1 MVFVKNVQ
9 RNRLCEVS
17 VKTLSKLFSV
27 FALLLLPGIFTACRG
42 EEKSETAGKE
52 KIKIV
57 VTTFPVYDWVCDIVK
72 DKADVELLINSGAD
86 LHSWNPS
93 AKDII
98 KVTGKDTDLFV
109 YIGGESDFWVNKL
122 IPQMETNG
130 VQYFSIM
137 KENVNLLEPMEEHEH
152 DHSHEESEGEEA
164 EGFDPDEY
172 DEHMWLSLKRVP
184 LFIESIAEKISE
196 VDEKNA
202 DFYLKNAKIIA
213 SEKKAVYEKYCSEV
227 EKCSNK
233 IIVIADRNPFV
244 YLACDLG
251 LEIHAAFHGC
261 SADTEAS
268 FDVVLELVSII
279 EENNLSAVA
288 CCDVKNRLSETVNT
302 AVKTRDLNVVVL
314 DSMQGKIQDD
324 KTYDSIMADNL
335 EKIKMV
341 LASE

>member
-9 RNRLCEVS
+9 RNRLCEVV
-17 VKTLSKLFSV
+17 VKIFSKLFSV
-27 FALLLLPGIFTACRG
+27 CALLTFLGIFTACKG
-42 EEKSETAGKE
+42 EGKSEAAGKG

-122 IPQMETNG
+122 IPQMEANG

-137 KENVNLLEPMEEHEH
+137 KNNVELLEPMEEH
-152 DHSHEESEGEEA
+152 DHNHEESEGEES
-164 EGFDPDEY
+164 EDFNPDEY
-172 DEHMWLSLKRVP
+172 DEHIWLSLKRVP

-196 VDEKNA
+196 VDEENS
-202 DFYLKNAKIIA
+202 DFYLMNAKLIA
-213 SEKKAVYEKYCSEV
+213 SEKNALYEQYCSEI
-227 EKCSNK
+227 EKCTNK
-233 IIVIADRNPFV
+233 TIVLADRNPFV
-244 YLACDLG
+244 YLSCDLG
-251 LEIHAAFHGC
+251 LEIYAAFHGC

-268 FDVVLELVSII
+268 FDVVLELVKII
-279 EENNLSAVA
+279 EEKNLSAVA
-288 CCDVKNRLSETVNT
+288 CCDIKNRLSETVNT
-302 AVKTRDLNVVVL
+302 AVKSRDLNVVVL
-314 DSMQGKIQDD
+314 DSMQGKIQD
-324 KTYDSIMADNL
+324 KQTYDSIMTENL
-335 EKIKMV
+335 KKIK
-341 LASE
+341 LALESE

>member
-9 RNRLCEVS
+9 RNRLCEVV
-17 VKTLSKLFSV
+17 VKIFSKLFSV
-27 FALLLLPGIFTACRG
+27 CVLLTFLGIFTACKG
-42 EEKSETAGKE
+42 EGKSEASGKG

-109 YIGGESDFWVNKL
+109 YIGGESDFWVSKL
-122 IPQMETNG
+122 IPQMEANG

-137 KENVNLLEPMEEHEH
+137 KNNVELLEPMEEH
-152 DHSHEESEGEEA
+152 DHNHEETEGEESED
-164 EGFDPDEY
+164 FNPDEY
-172 DEHMWLSLKRVP
+172 DEHIWLSLKRVP

-196 VDEKNA
+196 VDEENS
-202 DFYLKNAKIIA
+202 DFYLMNAKLIA
-213 SEKKAVYEKYCSEV
+213 SEKNALYEKYCSEI
-227 EKCSNK
+227 EKCTNK
-233 IIVIADRNPFV
+233 TIVLADRNPFV
-244 YLACDLG
+244 YLSCDLG

-268 FDVVLELVSII
+268 FDVVLELVKII
-279 EENNLSAVA
+279 EEKNLSAVA
-288 CCDVKNRLSETVNT
+288 CCDIKNRLSETVNT
-302 AVKTRDLNVVVL
+302 AVKSRDLNVVVL
-314 DSMQGKIQDD
+314 DSMQGKIQD
-324 KTYDSIMADNL
+324 KQTYDSIMTENL
-335 EKIKMV
+335 KKIK
-341 LASE
+341 LALESE

>member
-9 RNRLCEVS
+9 RNRLCEVV
-17 VKTLSKLFSV
+17 VKIFSKLFSV
-27 FALLLLPGIFTACRG
+27 CALLTFLGIFTACKG
-42 EEKSETAGKE
+42 EGKSETAGKG

-109 YIGGESDFWVNKL
+109 YIGGESDFWVSKL
-122 IPQMETNG
+122 IPQMEANG

-137 KENVNLLEPMEEHEH
+137 KNNVELLEPMEEHNH
-152 DHSHEESEGEEA
+152 NHEESEGEES
-164 EGFDPDEY
+164 ENFNPDEY
-172 DEHMWLSLKRVP
+172 DEHIWLSLKRVP

-196 VDEKNA
+196 VDEENS
-202 DFYLKNAKIIA
+202 DFYLMNAKLIVSEKNAL
-213 SEKKAVYEKYCSEV
+213 YEQYCSEI
-227 EKCSNK
+227 EKCTNK
-233 IIVIADRNPFV
+233 TIVLADRNPFV
-244 YLACDLG
+244 YLSCDLG

-268 FDVVLELVSII
+268 FDVVLELVKII
-279 EENNLSAVA
+279 EEKNLSAVA
-288 CCDVKNRLSETVNT
+288 CCDIKNRLSETVNT
-302 AVKTRDLNVVVL
+302 AVKSRDLNVVVL
-314 DSMQGKIQDD
+314 DSMQGKIQD
-324 KTYDSIMADNL
+324 KQTYDSIMTENL
-335 EKIKMV
+335 KKIK
-341 LASE
+341 LALESE

>member
-9 RNRLCEVS
+9 RNRLCEVV
-17 VKTLSKLFSV
+17 VKIFSKLFSV
-27 FALLLLPGIFTACRG
+27 CALLTFLGIFTACKG
-42 EEKSETAGKE
+42 EGKSETAGKG

-109 YIGGESDFWVNKL
+109 YIGGESDFWVSKL
-122 IPQMETNG
+122 IPQMEANG

-137 KENVNLLEPMEEHEH
+137 KNNVELLEPMEEH
-152 DHSHEESEGEEA
+152 DHNHEESEGEES
-164 EGFDPDEY
+164 ENFNPDEY
-172 DEHMWLSLKRVP
+172 DEHIWLSLKRVP

-196 VDEKNA
+196 VDEENS
-202 DFYLKNAKIIA
+202 DFYLMNAKLIVSEKNAL
-213 SEKKAVYEKYCSEV
+213 YEQYCSEI
-227 EKCSNK
+227 EKCTNK
-233 IIVIADRNPFV
+233 TIVLADRNPFV
-244 YLACDLG
+244 YLSCDLG

-268 FDVVLELVSII
+268 FDVVLELVKII
-279 EENNLSAVA
+279 EEKNLSAVA
-288 CCDVKNRLSETVNT
+288 CCDIKNRLSETVNT
-302 AVKTRDLNVVVL
+302 AVKSRDLNVVVL
-314 DSMQGKIQDD
+314 DSMQGKIQD
-324 KTYDSIMADNL
+324 KQTYDSIMTENL
-335 EKIKMV
+335 KKIK
-341 LASE
+341 LALESE

>member
-9 RNRLCEVS
+9 RNRLCEVV
-17 VKTLSKLFSV
+17 VKIFSKLFSV
-27 FALLLLPGIFTACRG
+27 CALLTFLGIFTACKG
-42 EEKSETAGKE
+42 EGKSEASGKG

-109 YIGGESDFWVNKL
+109 YIGGESDFWVSKL
-122 IPQMETNG
+122 IPQMEANG

-137 KENVNLLEPMEEHEH
+137 KNNVELLEPMEEH
-152 DHSHEESEGEEA
+152 DHNHEESEGEES
-164 EGFDPDEY
+164 EDFNPDKY
-172 DEHMWLSLKRVP
+172 DEHIWLSLKRVP

-196 VDEKNA
+196 VDEENS
-202 DFYLKNAKIIA
+202 DFYLMNAKLIASKKNAL
-213 SEKKAVYEKYCSEV
+213 YEQYCSEI
-227 EKCSNK
+227 EKCTNK
-233 IIVIADRNPFV
+233 TIVLADRNPFV
-244 YLACDLG
+244 YLSCDLG

-268 FDVVLELVSII
+268 FDVVLELVKII
-279 EENNLSAVA
+279 EEKNLSAVA
-288 CCDVKNRLSETVNT
+288 CCDIKNRLSETVNN
-302 AVKTRDLNVVVL
+302 AVKSRDLNVVVL
-314 DSMQGKIQDD
+314 DSMQGKIQD
-324 KTYDSIMADNL
+324 KQTYDSIMTENL
-335 EKIKMV
+335 KKIK
-341 LASE
+341 LALESE

>member
-152 DHSHEESEGEEA
+152 DHGHEESEGEEA
-164 EGFDPDEY
+164 EGFDSDGY
-172 DEHMWLSLKRVP
+172 DEHIWLSLKRVP

-202 DFYLKNAKIIA
+202 DFYLMNAKIIA

-268 FDVVLELVSII
+268 FDVVLELVNII

-324 KTYDSIMADNL
+324 KTYDSIMAENL

>member
-9 RNRLCEVS
+9 KNRLCEVV
-17 VKTLSKLFSV
+17 VKIFSKLFSV
-27 FALLLLPGIFTACRG
+27 CALLSFLGIFTACKG
-42 EEKSETAGKE
+42 EGKSEASGKG

-109 YIGGESDFWVNKL
+109 YIGGESDFWVSKL
-122 IPQMETNG
+122 IPQMEANG

-137 KENVNLLEPMEEHEH
+137 KNNVELLEPMEEH
-152 DHSHEESEGEEA
+152 DHNHEKSEGEES
-164 EGFDPDEY
+164 EDFNPDEY
-172 DEHMWLSLKRVP
+172 DEHIWLSLKRVP

-196 VDEKNA
+196 VDEENS
-202 DFYLKNAKIIA
+202 DFYLMNAKLIA
-213 SEKKAVYEKYCSEV
+213 SEKNALYEQYCSEI
-227 EKCSNK
+227 EKCTNK
-233 IIVIADRNPFV
+233 TIVLADRNPFV
-244 YLACDLG
+244 YLSCDLG

-268 FDVVLELVSII
+268 FDVVLELVKII
-279 EENNLSAVA
+279 EEKNLSAVA
-288 CCDVKNRLSETVNT
+288 CCDIKNRLSETVNT
-302 AVKTRDLNVVVL
+302 AVKSRDLNVVVL
-314 DSMQGKIQDD
+314 DSMQGKIQD
-324 KTYDSIMADNL
+324 KQTYDSIMTENL
-335 EKIKMV
+335 KKIK
-341 LASE
+341 LALESE

>member
-1 MVFVKNVQ
+1 MKIF
-9 RNRLCEVS
+9 
-17 VKTLSKLFSV
+17 SKLFSV
-27 FALLLLPGIFTACRG
+27 FALIALLGIFTACKG

-72 DKADVELLINSGAD
+72 DKADVELLINSGSD

-122 IPQMETNG
+122 IPEMKANG

-172 DEHMWLSLKRVP
+172 DEHIWLSLKRVP

-202 DFYLKNAKIIA
+202 DFYLMNAKIIA

>member
-9 RNRLCEVS
+9 RNRLCEVV
-17 VKTLSKLFSV
+17 VKIFSKLFSV
-27 FALLLLPGIFTACRG
+27 CALLTFLGIFTACKG
-42 EEKSETAGKE
+42 EGKSEAAGKG

-109 YIGGESDFWVNKL
+109 YIGGESDFWVSKL
-122 IPQMETNG
+122 IPQMEANG

-137 KENVNLLEPMEEHEH
+137 KNNVELLEPMEEH
-152 DHSHEESEGEEA
+152 DHNHEESEGEES
-164 EGFDPDEY
+164 EDFNPDEY
-172 DEHMWLSLKRVP
+172 DEHIWLSLKRVP

-196 VDEKNA
+196 VDEENS
-202 DFYLKNAKIIA
+202 DFYLMNAKLIA
-213 SEKKAVYEKYCSEV
+213 SEKNALYEQYCSEI
-227 EKCSNK
+227 EKCTNK
-233 IIVIADRNPFV
+233 TIVLADRNPFV
-244 YLACDLG
+244 YLSCDLG

-268 FDVVLELVSII
+268 FDVVLELVKII
-279 EENNLSAVA
+279 EEKNLSAVA
-288 CCDVKNRLSETVNT
+288 CCDIKNRLSETVNT
-302 AVKTRDLNVVVL
+302 AVKSRDLNVVVL
-314 DSMQGKIQDD
+314 DSMQGKIQD
-324 KTYDSIMADNL
+324 KQTYDSIMTENL
-335 EKIKMV
+335 KKIK
-341 LASE
+341 LALESE

>member
-152 DHSHEESEGEEA
+152 DHGHEESEGEEA

-172 DEHMWLSLKRVP
+172 DEHIWLSLKRVP

>member
-9 RNRLCEVS
+9 RNRLCEVT
-17 VKTLSKLFSV
+17 VKIFSKLFSV
-27 FALLLLPGIFTACRG
+27 FALITFLGIFTACRG
-42 EEKSETAGKE
+42 EEKSEAAGKE

-72 DKADVELLINSGAD
+72 DKADVELLIDSGSD

-122 IPQMETNG
+122 IPQMKANG

-137 KENVNLLEPMEEHEH
+137 KENVELLEPMEEHDH
-152 DHSHEESEGEEA
+152 DHNHEESEGEES

-172 DEHMWLSLKRVP
+172 DEHIWLSLKRVP

-196 VDEKNA
+196 VDEENS
-202 DFYLKNAKIIA
+202 DFYLMNARLIA
-213 SEKKAVYEKYCSEV
+213 SEKTALYEQYCSEI
-227 EKCSNK
+227 EKCTEK
-233 IIVIADRNPFV
+233 TIVIADRNPFV

-279 EENNLSAVA
+279 EEKNLSAVV
-288 CCDVKNRLSETVNT
+288 CCDLKNRLSETVNT
-302 AVKTRDLNVVVL
+302 AVKSRDLDVVVL
-314 DSMQGKIQDD
+314 DSMQGKIQDNQ
-324 KTYDSIMADNL
+324 TYDSIMSENL
-335 EKIKMV
+335 KKIKNI
-341 LASE
+341 LESE